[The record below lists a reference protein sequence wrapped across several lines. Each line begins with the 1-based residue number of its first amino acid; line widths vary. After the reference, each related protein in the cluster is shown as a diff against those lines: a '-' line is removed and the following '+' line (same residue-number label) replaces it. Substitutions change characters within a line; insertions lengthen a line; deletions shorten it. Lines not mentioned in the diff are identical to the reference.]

1 MVRAREEAGIT
12 KRRRTASAWVP
23 WLSEGGHGVKGF
35 FEGRDAAR
43 AMIGCK
49 VEEVR
54 KFWRHGAKSA
64 PIGASNPMLGTMLEP
79 HAPMVTT
86 R

>member
-1 MVRAREEAGIT
+1 
-12 KRRRTASAWVP
+12 
-23 WLSEGGHGVKGF
+23 
-35 FEGRDAAR
+35 
-43 AMIGCK
+43 MIGCK